1 MALFRL
7 RCCHWSLC
15 PLNQTPSTTLLR
27 WQRSK
32 NTRQT
37 GSNLTSV
44 QKDAPAAEA
53 GSFTPVINVVY
64 QADSDGMAG
73 TPISAG
79 EVFCIYQYT
88 LSLIGL
94 AETPGA
100 VPTDHT

>member
-32 NTRQT
+32 DTRQT
-37 GSNLTSV
+37 GVKPDFRSKGRLRSR
-44 QKDAPAAEA
+44 
-53 GSFTPVINVVY
+53 SRCFTRVINDVY
-64 QADSDGMAG
+64 QADAGGVAG

-79 EVFCIYQYT
+79 VVFFIYQYA
-88 LSLIGL
+88 LSMIGL

-100 VPTDHT
+100 VPPDYT